1 MIEREGVTM
10 SIQEPVSPPNVREI
24 TQGNIILTQ
33 EIMAMV
39 ADISKEVIGNNILED
54 CVGHE
59 ATSLLDATMVIKDNL
74 KFIHASL
81 LSIIDSL
88 GIRK

>member
-1 MIEREGVTM
+1 MIEREGVKM
-10 SIQEPVSPPNVREI
+10 SIEESLPAPNVREL

-81 LSIIDSL
+81 LSIIGNL

>member
-1 MIEREGVTM
+1 MIEREGVKI
-10 SIQEPVSPPNVREI
+10 SIQEPASAPNVREV
-24 TQGNIILTQ
+24 TQGNITLTQ
-33 EIMAMV
+33 EIIAMV

-59 ATSLLDATMVIKDNL
+59 ATSLLDATMVINDDL

-81 LSIIDSL
+81 ARVIDNL